1 MKISALTVCRN
12 AEANIV
18 RNIASSLSQHYAQM
32 EMIVIDGGSTDSTD
46 AVAESFGSPQ
56 PRILSEPDR
65 GMYAALNKGLAL
77 DVGDAVGVL
86 YAHDRVLSRA
96 ADARDHHDANHG
108 DLNFHDQL
116 GRVDPVRRGTPPPP
130 SGFALGWM
138 SAHPNFYARHHLADD
153 DRMLRAV
160 NVHGARLRHTTHVI
174 INMAVGGRSRAS
186 LSAHLRHRLKR
197 LAERR
202 CWLKSHVVN
211 SALFTKPSS
220 KIPQFSGLRIHT
232 P

>member
-1 MKISALTVCRN
+1 MKISALTACRN
-12 AEANIV
+12 AEATIV

-32 EMIVIDGGSTDSTD
+32 EMIVVDGASADSTV
-46 AVAESFGSPQ
+46 AVAEGFGSPQ
-56 PRILSEPDR
+56 VLVLSEPDR

-86 YAHDRVLSRA
+86 YAADRVLSRA
-96 ADARDHHDANHG
+96 AAALDDHDANHG

-116 GRVDPVRRGTPPPP
+116 GRVYPGRRGTPLPP
-130 SGFALGWM
+130 SGFEFGWM
-138 SAHPNFYARHHLADD
+138 SVHPNFYARRYLADD
-153 DRMLRAV
+153 DRILRAV

-174 INMAVGGRSRAS
+174 INMAVGGRIRAS
-186 LSAHLRHRLKR
+186 LAAHLRHTLKR

-202 CWLKSHVVN
+202 RWLKSHVVD

-220 KIPQFSGLRIHT
+220 KITQFSGLRIHT
-232 P
+232 R

>member
-18 RNIASSLSQHYAQM
+18 RNIASSLSQHYAQK
-32 EMIVIDGGSTDSTD
+32 EMIAIDGVSTDSTD

-56 PRILSEPDR
+56 TRILSEPDR
-65 GMYAALNKGLAL
+65 GMYAALNKGMAL

-86 YAHDRVLSRA
+86 YAEDRVLSRA
-96 ADARDHHDANHG
+96 AEALGDHDANHG

-116 GRVDPVRRGTPPPP
+116 GRVDPGRRGTPP
-130 SGFALGWM
+130 SHNGFEFGWM
-138 SAHPNFYARHHLADD
+138 SAHPNLYARHHFADD
-153 DRMLRAV
+153 DQMLRAV
-160 NVHGARLRHTTHVI
+160 NVHGARLRHTTHVM

-186 LSAHLRHRLKR
+186 LIAHLRHRLKR

-202 CWLKSHVVN
+202 RWLKSRVVN
-211 SALFTKPSS
+211 SAVFTKPSS
-220 KIPQFSGLRIHT
+220 KITQLPSVRIQT
-232 P
+232 R